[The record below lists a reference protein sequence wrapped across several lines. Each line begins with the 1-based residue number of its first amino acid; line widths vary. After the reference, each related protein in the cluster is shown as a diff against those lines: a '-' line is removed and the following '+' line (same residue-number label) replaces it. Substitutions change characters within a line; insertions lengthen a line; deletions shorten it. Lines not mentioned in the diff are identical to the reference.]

1 MSAKQKKK
9 KAEKAKSK
17 KSRESALTGYCEEG
31 CIAVSSRAR
40 KREKKRGKRRAGRLN
55 IQKKKKEEG
64 RMSRSGAAAERI
76 NMVKQI
82 QLLMYSFL

>member
-1 MSAKQKKK
+1 MQKAENKNTQKRSTQFRMSAKQKKE
-9 KAEKAKSK
+9 AEKAKSK

-55 IQKKKKEEG
+55 IQKKKKRRGNEE
-64 RMSRSGAAAERI
+64 
-76 NMVKQI
+76 
-82 QLLMYSFL
+82 